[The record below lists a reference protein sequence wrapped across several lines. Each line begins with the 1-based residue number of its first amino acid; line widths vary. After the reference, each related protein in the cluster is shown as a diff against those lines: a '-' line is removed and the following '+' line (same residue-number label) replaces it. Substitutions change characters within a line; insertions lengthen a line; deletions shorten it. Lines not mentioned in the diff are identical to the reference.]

1 MTIARP
7 GRHHFELRINRV
19 LGGIDADR
27 PDVAAGKFPAL
38 GGAPRSDR
46 PRAVHALDR
55 ADMPAEAHVTKAV
68 HLLCVM
74 DARVRFFG
82 YSLTLCV
89 ASHTASAP
97 MARPTAKP
105 RATERSG
112 FRLTR

>member
-7 GRHHFELRINRV
+7 WRHHFELRINRV
-19 LGGIDADR
+19 LGGIDAD
-27 PDVAAGKFPAL
+27 AAGEFPAL
-38 GGAPRSDR
+38 AGPPRPDR
-46 PRAVHALDR
+46 PRAVHALNR
-55 ADMPAEAHVTKAV
+55 ADMPAEVHVTKAL

-74 DARVRFFG
+74 AARVRFFG